1 MRKLFNILASVMIAI
16 LLTGCG
22 GGGDSAAP
30 NTPDPGFPISSRP
43 YQLKIPA
50 NYDPGSP
57 TALIVLL
64 HGYSSNS
71 NEVANYF
78 GLIKAADSQG
88 FLLAY
93 PDGTID
99 SRGNR
104 YWNGTDACCAFDPDP
119 ADDVSY
125 LTSVM
130 DDIAAKYNVDPNRIY
145 FVGHSN
151 GAFMSN
157 RMACEHSSRIAAI
170 VTLAGMQWNDPRL
183 CPTTKP
189 VSVLHIHGD
198 LDDTIF
204 FDGGNVFGTLSPSA
218 FDSTAT
224 WAAKDGCTGNLI
236 DLPPNIDLESVITG
250 DETRV
255 QRYTGCPAGI
265 DVELWT
271 ITGGSH
277 IPTFST
283 NIADLIWNFLSTHPK
298 P

>member
-1 MRKLFNILASVMIAI
+1 MTA
-16 LLTGCG
+16 LLIGCG
-22 GGGDSAAP
+22 GGDST
-30 NTPDPGFPISSRP
+30 TPDTPPAPPVSDRP
-43 YQLKIPA
+43 YQLKVPA
-50 NYDPGSP
+50 NYNSDSP
-57 TALIVLL
+57 TPLILLL
-64 HGYSSNS
+64 HGYSSNGNLAVS
-71 NEVANYF
+71 YF
-78 GLIKAADSQG
+78 GLIKAADNHG

-130 DDIAAKYNVDPNRIY
+130 DDIAANYNVDPKRIY

-157 RMACEHSSRIAAI
+157 RIACERSSRVAAI

-183 CPTTKP
+183 CPAAEP

-198 LDDTIF
+198 QDDTIF
-204 FDGGNVFGTLSPSA
+204 FDGGNVFGTPSPSA
-218 FDSTAT
+218 LDSTAT

-236 DLPPNIDLESVITG
+236 DLTPNIDLETTIAG

-255 QRYTGCPAGI
+255 QRFTGCPA
-265 DVELWT
+265 DVDVKLWT

-277 IPTFST
+277 APTFNT
-283 NIADLIWNFLSTHPK
+283 NLADLLWDFLSAHPK